1 MSSIEKATEFAW
13 EFPRFQ
19 AGDFATALIKVLKIK
34 A

>member
-1 MSSIEKATEFAW
+1 MPIIEKATEFAW